1 MGPLTSS
8 TAGKT
13 IPTLVTT
20 VAELRQLVR
29 DWRQA
34 GDRIALV
41 PTMGA
46 LHAGHLSLVE
56 LARRHC
62 ERVVTSI
69 FVNPTQFGPQ
79 EDFSRYPRPLEND
92 MAALGKVHCDLVF
105 NPGLEQMYPDG
116 PEGGLCS
123 VQVRGLSDDLEG
135 RFRPGHFDG
144 VATVVTKLLL
154 QCLPDVAM
162 FGEKDYQQ
170 LLVVRRMVRDLMIPT
185 EILAGPTIRD
195 ENGLALSSRNQ
206 YLDAEQY
213 QIAIQ
218 LNKILRALA
227 ERLQTGVPVDAA
239 LAEAERALL
248 AAGFE
253 AVDYLSLRDAETL
266 QLMNL
271 LDRPARLLVTARLN
285 GVRLLDNLAVFPN
298 KQP

>member
-253 AVDYLSLRDAETL
+253 TVDYLSLCDAETL

>member
-227 ERLQTGVPVDAA
+227 ERLQTGASIDAA
-239 LAEAERALL
+239 LAEAEHALL

-253 AVDYLSLRDAETL
+253 TVDYLSLCDAETL

-285 GVRLLDNLAVFPN
+285 GVRLLDNLAVLPR
-298 KQP
+298 KKL

>member
-248 AAGFE
+248 TAGFE

-266 QLMNL
+266 QAMSV

-285 GVRLLDNLAVFPN
+285 GVRLLDNLAVLPR
-298 KQP
+298 KKL

>member
-227 ERLQTGVPVDAA
+227 ERLQTGAPVDAA

-298 KQP
+298 KQS

>member
-227 ERLQTGVPVDAA
+227 ERLQTGAPVDAA

-248 AAGFE
+248 TAGFE

-266 QLMNL
+266 QAMSV

-298 KQP
+298 KQS

>member
-227 ERLQTGVPVDAA
+227 ERLQTGA
-239 LAEAERALL
+239 
-248 AAGFE
+248 
-253 AVDYLSLRDAETL
+253 
-266 QLMNL
+266 
-271 LDRPARLLVTARLN
+271 
-285 GVRLLDNLAVFPN
+285 
-298 KQP
+298 

>member
-285 GVRLLDNLAVFPN
+285 GVRLLDNLAVFPR
-298 KQP
+298 

>member
-79 EDFSRYPRPLEND
+79 EDFSRYPRPLQND

-285 GVRLLDNLAVFPN
+285 GVRLLDNLAVFPR
-298 KQP
+298 

>member
-13 IPTLVTT
+13 IPALVTT

-227 ERLQTGVPVDAA
+227 ERLQTGAPVDEA

-248 AAGFE
+248 TAGFE

-266 QLMNL
+266 QAMSV

-285 GVRLLDNLAVFPN
+285 GVRLLDNLAVFPR
-298 KQP
+298 

>member
-227 ERLQTGVPVDAA
+227 ERLQTGASIDAA
-239 LAEAERALL
+239 LAEAEHALL

-253 AVDYLSLRDAETL
+253 TVDYLSLCDAETL

-285 GVRLLDNLAVFPN
+285 GVRLLDNLAVFPR
-298 KQP
+298 

>member
-227 ERLQTGVPVDAA
+227 ERLQTGASIDAA
-239 LAEAERALL
+239 LAEAEHALL

-285 GVRLLDNLAVFPN
+285 GVRLLDNLAVLPR
-298 KQP
+298 KKL

>member
-227 ERLQTGVPVDAA
+227 ERLQTGAPVDEA

-248 AAGFE
+248 TAGFE

-266 QLMNL
+266 QAMSV

-298 KQP
+298 KQS

>member
-227 ERLQTGVPVDAA
+227 ERLQTGAPVDAA

-248 AAGFE
+248 TAGFE

-266 QLMNL
+266 QAMSV

-285 GVRLLDNLAVFPN
+285 GVRLLDNLAVLPR
-298 KQP
+298 KKL

>member
-227 ERLQTGVPVDAA
+227 ERLQTGASVDAA
-239 LAEAERALL
+239 LAEAEHALL

-253 AVDYLSLRDAETL
+253 TVDYLSLCDAETL

-298 KQP
+298 KQS